1 MYSYGNK
8 VGLDTHILH
17 QDTRLACF
25 SNFFC
30 WFFDKAFVS
39 ALGPS
44 IILENQFL
52 ETGAASSCKKKNLK
66 KREKGAAKRPPAG
79 RKCRAK
85 LRREEKPVKMDAH
98 HVPLRQSAAAKVR
111 GQERQGVSVRL

>member
-25 SNFFC
+25 NSFFC

-52 ETGAASSCKKKNLK
+52 ETRGSLLRAKKKKNLK
-66 KREKGAAKRPPAG
+66 KRENGGAGLPG
-79 RKCRAK
+79 
-85 LRREEKPVKMDAH
+85 ENV
-98 HVPLRQSAAAKVR
+98 
-111 GQERQGVSVRL
+111 GQN

>member
-25 SNFFC
+25 NSFFC
-30 WFFDKAFVS
+30 WFFDKAVVS

-44 IILENQFL
+44 IILEINFL
-52 ETGAASSCKKKNLK
+52 SSVQPPITKKNKHRKGRRGQKQKGQGLPGENVAQNYDEK
-66 KREKGAAKRPPAG
+66 KSLLRWTDTALREKYEG
-79 RKCRAK
+79 RS
-85 LRREEKPVKMDAH
+85 EK
-98 HVPLRQSAAAKVR
+98 
-111 GQERQGVSVRL
+111 G

>member
-25 SNFFC
+25 SSFFC
-30 WFFDKAFVS
+30 WFFDKAVVS

-52 ETGAASSCKKKNLK
+52 ETGAASSCKKKKLEK
-66 KREKGAAKRPPAG
+66 KRERCGEKAACWEKMSGKTKTR
-79 RKCRAK
+79 RKAC
-85 LRREEKPVKMDAH
+85 
-98 HVPLRQSAAAKVR
+98 
-111 GQERQGVSVRL
+111 